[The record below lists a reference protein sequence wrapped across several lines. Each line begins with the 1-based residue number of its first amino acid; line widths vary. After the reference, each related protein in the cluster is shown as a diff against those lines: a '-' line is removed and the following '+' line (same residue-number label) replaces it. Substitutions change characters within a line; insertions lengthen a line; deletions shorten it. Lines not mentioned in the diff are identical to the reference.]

1 MIIFKKIGMYFV
13 LAGMGV
19 ILCFG
24 CGKKEIQVEPVRG
37 EQGAI
42 EREQDG
48 STGKPMEEKQVPAE
62 SKAFRLAEKAEKAL
76 SGKDISTAY
85 YFFNQALSRAHDEE
99 KPELLEKIAGFIQ
112 GLDPIV
118 LEDILKSRTN
128 NFPESMILYH
138 LGLAYADDQKNA
150 EAEKVL
156 GRFLEKYPDHENAG
170 HAAEVMKKRGEA
182 VFNKYK
188 IGCLLPL
195 TGKFKVFG
203 QKALKGIEFAVME
216 MSRKY
221 DQDVK
226 VLIRDTGSDHAQA
239 GRMMKSLLNENV
251 AAVAGPMITAETAA
265 GIAEKNRVPIV
276 VMTQKEKIALK
287 GGYVFSNFISPET
300 QVRALVSYAFKDLG
314 VRRFAA
320 LYPEDRYG
328 RTCMNLFW
336 NMVDEIGGC
345 MVGAES
351 YSSTQT
357 DFADIIKKLTGTY
370 YPLPRFLQNK
380 APGSQLKYAEGSGA
394 GRAKEEIQL
403 REKGDENKAVVDF
416 QAVFIPDSPSKVSM
430 IVPQLAYHDA
440 AGVYLLGTNLWHHP
454 GLLKEA
460 AGFMNKSIITEGF
473 FAQSSRKRTS
483 KFTEKFKK
491 FYGNAP
497 GFIEA
502 CACDTMTLL
511 VETALDA
518 SVNSRESLRAA
529 LKNRVFD
536 GVTGTSMFDENG
548 NSQNE
553 LFFITVKKGQF
564 AEISR

>member
-1 MIIFKKIGMYFV
+1 MIIFKKIGIYIV

-19 ILCFG
+19 ILFSG
-24 CGKKEIQVEPVRG
+24 CGKKEIQVEPVKG

-48 STGKPMEEKQVPAE
+48 RTGKAMEEKHAPAE
-62 SKAFRLAEKAEKAL
+62 SKAFRQAEKAENAL
-76 SGKDISTAY
+76 AGKDISTAY
-85 YFFNQALSRAHDEE
+85 YFFNQALSRALDEE

-138 LGLAYADDQKNA
+138 LGLAYADDKKTA
-150 EAEKVL
+150 AAEKVL
-156 GRFLEKYPDHENAG
+156 NRFLEKYPDDENAG
-170 HAAEVMKKRGEA
+170 HASEVMKMLREA

-221 DQDVK
+221 EQDVK

-239 GRMMKSLLNENV
+239 GRMMNSLLNKNV

-287 GGYVFSNFISPET
+287 GGYVFSNFISPEM

-328 RTCMNLFW
+328 KTCMNLFW
-336 NMVDEIGGC
+336 DMVDEIGGC

-351 YSSTQT
+351 YSSSQT

-370 YPLPRFLQNK
+370 YPLPHFLQK
-380 APGSQLKYAEGSGA
+380 GALGSRLKYAEGSGLPREDYQRHA
-394 GRAKEEIQL
+394 NEE
-403 REKGDENKAVVDF
+403 EAVVDF
-416 QAVFIPDSPSKVSM
+416 QAVFIPDSASKVSM

-440 AGVYLLGTNLWHHP
+440 AGIYLLGTNIWHHP
-454 GLLKEA
+454 GLLREA

-473 FAQSSRKRTS
+473 FAQISRKRAAV
-483 KFTEKFKK
+483 FAEKFKRL
-491 FYGNAP
+491 YSNAP

-502 CACDTMTLL
+502 CACDTITLL
-511 VETALDA
+511 AEAALDP
-518 SVNSRESLRAA
+518 SVNSHKTLRDA

-564 AEISR
+564 TEIRR